1 MGEQKSDTYWNYE
14 IEKGDTLWGIS
25 AKYEVSK
32 NSISYEDISGLG
44 MMSIIMNKKFHIC
57 RCQWEL

>member
-1 MGEQKSDTYWNYE
+1 MGEQKNDMYWSYE

-32 NSISYEDISGLG
+32 IQRYLQFGYDEYNNE
-44 MMSIIMNKKFHIC
+44 
-57 RCQWEL
+57 